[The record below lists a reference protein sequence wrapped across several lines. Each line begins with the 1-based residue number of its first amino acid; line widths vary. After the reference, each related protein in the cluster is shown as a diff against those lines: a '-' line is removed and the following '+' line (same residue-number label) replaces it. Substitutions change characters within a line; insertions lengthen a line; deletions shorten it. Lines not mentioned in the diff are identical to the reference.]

1 MIATPVTTFDPFA
14 PAYLRDPYPYVAALR
29 EESPVAY
36 APEIDMWV
44 VSRYADVDAVFR
56 DPATFSASIAQ
67 APLVPLSEDARAILA
82 EGFRPAQVMSNLD
95 PPEHGRIRAHTS
107 RAFSARRIALLEPTI
122 RARTAALVDA
132 FAKRG
137 EAELIRELTFPLP
150 ATTIFTMIGFP
161 DHDTELLKSY
171 CEERLIITWGRPSV
185 DDQCRVARQMVD
197 YWRYCEV
204 FVAERVRE
212 PADDFTSD
220 LLATA
225 REDGTLS
232 EREIASI
239 IYGLSFAGHETTTN
253 LIANTLRRVLEQREA
268 WEAVV
273 ADRAAIPN
281 TVEEALRFDSSVISW
296 RRVATRA
303 TAVGGVDVPAGAKL
317 LLLLCAANR
326 DPARF
331 PDPDRFDI
339 GRSGARAHLAFGIG
353 IHYCLGAALAR
364 MQVAIVLETLAARL
378 PTLRLV
384 SDQELTFS
392 PNISFRGPRTLRA
405 RWDQL
410 PEKSST

>member
-1 MIATPVTTFDPFA
+1 VIAAPVTQLDPFA
-14 PAYLRDPYPYVAALR
+14 PEYLHDPYPVVAALR
-29 EESPVAY
+29 EDAPVAY

-56 DPATFSASIAQ
+56 DPATFSAAIAQ
-67 APLVPLSEDARAILA
+67 APLVPLSDDARAILA

-95 PPEHGRIRAHTS
+95 PPEHGRIRKHTS
-107 RAFSARRIALLEPTI
+107 RAFSARRMALLEPTI
-122 RARTAALVDA
+122 RARTTALVDA
-132 FAKRG
+132 FAARG
-137 EAELIRELTFPLP
+137 EAELVRELTFPLP
-150 ATTIFTMIGFP
+150 AATIFTMIGFP
-161 DHDTELLKSY
+161 DRDTELLKSY
-171 CEERLIITWGRPSV
+171 CDERLIITWGRPSV

-197 YWRYCEV
+197 YWRYCEA
-204 FVAERVRE
+204 FVAERVRD

-253 LIANTLRRVLEQREA
+253 LIANTVRRVLEQRGA
-268 WEAVV
+268 WDAIV
-273 ADRAAIPN
+273 AGAGAIPN
-281 TVEEALRFDSSVISW
+281 AVEEALRFDSSVIAW
-296 RRVATRA
+296 RRITTRA
-303 TAVGGVDVPAGAKL
+303 TTIGGVALPERAKI

-331 PDPDRFDI
+331 PEPDRFDVT
-339 GRSGARAHLAFGIG
+339 RTGARSHLAFGIG

-364 MQVAIVLETLAARL
+364 LQVAIVLETLAARF

-384 SDQELTFS
+384 PAQELSFS
-392 PNISFRGPRTLRA
+392 PNISFRGPRELRVA
-405 RWDQL
+405 WDQL

>member
-1 MIATPVTTFDPFA
+1 VIATPTTQFDPFA
-14 PAYLRDPYPYVAALR
+14 AGYLQDPYPHVAALR
-29 EESPVAY
+29 EDAPVAY

-107 RAFSARRIALLEPTI
+107 RAFSARRIASLEPTI
-122 RARTAALVDA
+122 RARTTALVDA
-132 FAKRG
+132 FAERG
-137 EAELIRELTFPLP
+137 EAELVAELTFPLP

-161 DHDTELLKSY
+161 ESDTELLKSY
-171 CEERLIITWGRPSV
+171 CDERLIITWGRPSV

-197 YWRYCEV
+197 YWRYCEA
-204 FVAERVRE
+204 FVADRVRH

-253 LIANTLRRVLEQREA
+253 LIANTVRRVLEERPA
-268 WEAVV
+268 WNAIV
-273 ADRAAIPN
+273 AGRAAIPN
-281 TVEEALRFDSSVISW
+281 AVEEALRFDSSVVAW
-296 RRVATRA
+296 RRIATRA
-303 TAVGGVDVPAGAKL
+303 AAIGGVDVPAGAKL

-339 GRSGARAHLAFGIG
+339 TRTGARSHLAFGMG

-364 MQVAIVLETLAARL
+364 LQVAIVLETLASRFPAL
-378 PTLRLV
+378 HLV
-384 SDQELTFS
+384 PDQKLTFS
-392 PNISFRGPRTLRA
+392 PNISFRGPRALRVA
-405 RWDQL
+405 W
-410 PEKSST
+410 